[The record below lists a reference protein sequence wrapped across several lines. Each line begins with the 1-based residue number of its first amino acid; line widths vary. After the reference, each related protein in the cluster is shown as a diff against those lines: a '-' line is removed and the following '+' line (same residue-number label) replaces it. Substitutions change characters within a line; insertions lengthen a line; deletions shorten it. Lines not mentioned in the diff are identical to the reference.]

1 MSTEITIDWSE
12 LEAATGED
20 ALNSIRST
28 RYYQAVKSLAKQKA
42 KPQSVFDYYVKKFPT
57 REAWARVL
65 AEAVRYLEQVQVG
78 EQ

>member
-28 RYYQAVKSLAKQKA
+28 RYYQAVRSLAKQKVN
-42 KPQSVFDYYVKKFPT
+42 PQAVYDRYVKKFPS
-57 REAWARVL
+57 RDAGARVL
-65 AEAVRYLEQVQVG
+65 AEAVRYLEQVG
-78 EQ
+78 E